1 MQALATILWL
11 GLKELRS
18 LSRDV
23 VLVVFV
29 AYAFTLAVFSQ
40 ARGTSSE
47 VHNASL
53 AFVDEDGSALSR
65 QLAGAFL
72 PPRFQPAVP
81 IDAGSIDRALDEGRF
96 MFVIVVPPHFE
107 ADVRAGR
114 STALQ
119 VNIDATAMF
128 QASSGA
134 SFIQRILT
142 DEVTRSL
149 TRSDERLPVPVR
161 LVVRKAFNPN
171 GDVVWFNAIV
181 ALVNQITLLTV
192 TLTGAALIR
201 EREHGTLEHLLAM
214 PVTAFEIA
222 LAKVWANGLVILA
235 AATFCLLAVVR
246 GVLAVPTAGSIP
258 LFVGGVAIYLFFATA
273 LGIFLGTVS
282 RTMAQFGL
290 LVILTVFTLQMLSG
304 GNTPVESQPE
314 WLQRLTLVLPSR
326 HFVSFAQAILFRG
339 AGLDLVWREFAAV
352 ATIGLAFL
360 LYAVSRFRTSIAVS
374 R

>member
-1 MQALATILWL
+1 MASAATILWL
-11 GLKELRS
+11 GLKELRE

-29 AYAFTLAVFSQ
+29 AYAFTLAVLSQ

-53 AFVDEDGSALSR
+53 AFVDEDRSALSR
-65 QLAGAFL
+65 RLAAAFL
-72 PPRFQPAVP
+72 PPRFKPPQELAAAD
-81 IDAGSIDRALDEGRF
+81 IERALDAGRF
-96 MFVIVVPPHFE
+96 MFVVVIPPRFE
-107 ADVRAGR
+107 ADLRAGR
-114 STALQ
+114 RTAIQ

-142 DEVTRSL
+142 DEVTRELS
-149 TRSDERLPVPVR
+149 RSDTPLETPLRV
-161 LVVRKAFNPN
+161 VVRKAFNPN
-171 GDVVWFNAIV
+171 GDVVWFNAVV
-181 ALVNQITLLTV
+181 ALVNQITLLAV

-214 PVTAFEIA
+214 PVTALEIA

-235 AATFCLLAVVR
+235 AAAFSVVAVVR
-246 GVLAVPTAGSIP
+246 GLLAVPTAGSVP
-258 LFVGGVAIYLFFATA
+258 LFLAGVAIYLFFATA
-273 LGIFLGTVS
+273 LGVFLGTVS

-290 LVILTVFTLQMLSG
+290 LVILTVFTLNMLSG

-339 AGLDLVWREFAAV
+339 AGFELVWREFAAV
-352 ATIGLAFL
+352 AVIGLVFL
-360 LYAVSRFRTSIAVS
+360 LYTVSRFRASIAVG

>member
-1 MQALATILWL
+1 MASAATILWL
-11 GLKELRS
+11 GLKELRE

-29 AYAFTLAVFSQ
+29 AYAFTLAVLSQ

-53 AFVDEDGSALSR
+53 AFVDEDRSALSR
-65 QLAGAFL
+65 RLAAAFL
-72 PPRFQPAVP
+72 PPRFKPPQELAAAD
-81 IDAGSIDRALDEGRF
+81 IERALDAGRF
-96 MFVIVVPPHFE
+96 MFVVVIPPRFE
-107 ADVRAGR
+107 ADLRAGR
-114 STALQ
+114 RTAIQ
-119 VNIDATAMF
+119 VDIDATAMF

-142 DEVTRSL
+142 DEVTRELS
-149 TRSDERLPVPVR
+149 RSDTPLEPPLRV
-161 LVVRKAFNPN
+161 VVRKAFNPN
-171 GDVVWFNAIV
+171 GDVVWFNAVV
-181 ALVNQITLLTV
+181 ALVNQITLLAV

-214 PVTAFEIA
+214 PVTALEIA

-235 AATFCLLAVVR
+235 AAAFSVVAVVR
-246 GVLAVPTAGSIP
+246 GLLAVPTAGSVP
-258 LFVGGVAIYLFFATA
+258 LFLAGVAIYLFFATA
-273 LGIFLGTVS
+273 LGVFLGTVS

-290 LVILTVFTLQMLSG
+290 LVILTVFTLNMLSG

-339 AGLDLVWREFAAV
+339 AGFDLVWREFAAV
-352 ATIGLAFL
+352 AAIGTAFL
-360 LYAVSRFRTSIAVS
+360 AYAVSRFRASLAVG

>member
-1 MQALATILWL
+1 MASAATVFWL
-11 GLKELRS
+11 GLKELRE

-47 VHNASL
+47 VHNASI
-53 AFVDEDGSALSR
+53 AFVDDDRSALSR
-65 QLAGAFL
+65 RLAAAFL
-72 PPRFQPAVP
+72 PPRFQPPRELAAAD
-81 IDAGSIDRALDEGRF
+81 IERALDAGRF
-96 MFVIVVPPHFE
+96 MFVVVIPPRFE
-107 ADVRAGR
+107 ADLRAGR
-114 STALQ
+114 RTELQ
-119 VNIDATAMF
+119 IDIDATAMF

-142 DEVTRSL
+142 DEVTREL
-149 TRSDERLPVPVR
+149 QRSDEALDLPLR

-181 ALVNQITLLTV
+181 ALVNQITLLAV

-222 LAKVWANGLVILA
+222 LAKVWANGLVILVA
-235 AATFCLLAVVR
+235 AAFSVVAVVR
-246 GVLAVPTAGSIP
+246 GVLAVPTAGSVP
-258 LFVGGVAIYLFFATA
+258 LFLAGVAIYLFFATA

-314 WLQRLTLVLPSR
+314 WLERVTLVLPSR

-339 AGLDLVWREFAAV
+339 AGFDLVWREFAAV
-352 ATIGLAFL
+352 AAIGTAFL
-360 LYAVSRFRTSIAVS
+360 LYTVSRFRASIAVG

>member
-1 MQALATILWL
+1 MASAATILWL
-11 GLKELRS
+11 GLKELRE

-29 AYAFTLAVFSQ
+29 AYAFTLAVLSQ

-53 AFVDEDGSALSR
+53 AFVDEDRSALSR
-65 QLAGAFL
+65 RLAAAFL
-72 PPRFQPAVP
+72 PPRFKPPQELAAAD
-81 IDAGSIDRALDEGRF
+81 IERALDAGRF
-96 MFVIVVPPHFE
+96 MFVVVIPPRFE
-107 ADVRAGR
+107 ADLRAGR
-114 STALQ
+114 RTAIQ
-119 VNIDATAMF
+119 VDIDATAMF

-142 DEVTRSL
+142 DEVTRELS
-149 TRSDERLPVPVR
+149 RSDTPLETPLRV
-161 LVVRKAFNPN
+161 VVRKAFNPN
-171 GDVVWFNAIV
+171 GDVVWFNAVV
-181 ALVNQITLLTV
+181 ALVNQITLLAV

-214 PVTAFEIA
+214 PVTALEIA

-235 AATFCLLAVVR
+235 AAAFSVVAVVR
-246 GVLAVPTAGSIP
+246 GLLAVPTAGSVP
-258 LFVGGVAIYLFFATA
+258 LFLAGVAIYLFFATA
-273 LGIFLGTVS
+273 LGVFLGTVS

-290 LVILTVFTLQMLSG
+290 LVILTVFTLNMLSG

-339 AGLDLVWREFAAV
+339 AGFDLVWREFAAV
-352 ATIGLAFL
+352 AAIGTAFL
-360 LYAVSRFRTSIAVS
+360 AYAVSRFRASLAVG

>member
-1 MQALATILWL
+1 MASAATILWL
-11 GLKELRS
+11 GLKELRE

-29 AYAFTLAVFSQ
+29 AYAFTLAVLSQ

-53 AFVDEDGSALSR
+53 AFVDEDRSALSR
-65 QLAGAFL
+65 RLAAAFL
-72 PPRFQPAVP
+72 PPRFKPPQELAAAD
-81 IDAGSIDRALDEGRF
+81 IERALDAGRF
-96 MFVIVVPPHFE
+96 MFVVVIPPRFE
-107 ADVRAGR
+107 ADLRAGR
-114 STALQ
+114 RTAIQ
-119 VNIDATAMF
+119 VDIDATAMF

-142 DEVTRSL
+142 DEVTRELS
-149 TRSDERLPVPVR
+149 RSDTPLEPPLRV
-161 LVVRKAFNPN
+161 VVRKAFNPN
-171 GDVVWFNAIV
+171 GDVVWFNAVV
-181 ALVNQITLLTV
+181 ALVNQITLLAV

-214 PVTAFEIA
+214 PVTALEIA

-235 AATFCLLAVVR
+235 AAAFSVVAVVR
-246 GVLAVPTAGSIP
+246 SLLAVPTAGSVP
-258 LFVGGVAIYLFFATA
+258 LFLAGVAIYLFFATA
-273 LGIFLGTVS
+273 LGVFLGTVS

-290 LVILTVFTLQMLSG
+290 LVILTVFTLNMLSG

-339 AGLDLVWREFAAV
+339 AGFDLVWREFAAV
-352 ATIGLAFL
+352 AAIGTAFL
-360 LYAVSRFRTSIAVS
+360 AYAVSRFRASLAVG